1 MARMQILLWT
11 DGNVSGILDPKIL
24 DPPFEVGVHI
34 CPILAVTAIIWSL
47 LARQSASGAFRAAAS
62 GTSDA

>member
-1 MARMQILLWT
+1 MFP
-11 DGNVSGILDPKIL
+11 ILDPKIL